1 MSVPPARPRPRSVR
15 SIVSRVCA
23 ALLAVALTGSTAGL
37 TPLAA
42 ASAQAPSLAASAKS
56 TEVGELTYSDG
67 AGSRTWGLRK
77 HAAWSTRVVKHRYAV
92 GTVGGYRAS
101 SGDHGDRLA
110 ADFMV
115 YSNETKG
122 EKIARFAKK
131 HHRQL
136 NITYVIWDQ
145 RIWSVARAGDGWRR
159 MSDLG
164 SVTANH
170 KDHVHISFRRV
181 PRDHTYQR

>member
-1 MSVPPARPRPRSVR
+1 VPPHAPVPAASVA
-15 SIVSRVCA
+15 SSAESDA
-23 ALLAVALTGSTAGL
+23 ALLAVALTGSPAGL

-77 HAAWSTRVVKHRYAV
+77 HARVVHAGRQAPVRRRYGRRLPGFLGRSWGPA
-92 GTVGGYRAS
+92 RRRL
-101 SGDHGDRLA
+101 HGVLERDQGREDREIRQEA
-110 ADFMV
+110 
-115 YSNETKG
+115 
-122 EKIARFAKK
+122 
-131 HHRQL
+131 HRQL
-136 NITYVIWDQ
+136 NITYVNWDQ